1 MEVLP
6 TVAFRSGKGSIGTS
20 PSMVF
25 LCRETGPDG
34 RFFADAPGISV
45 NEKDSGVGAAFCD
58 AFVAELLCC
67 FAGSAAGGVSSSSA
81 FALIVSCSP
90 SSFTSSS
97 LKGNESSLSSRSRGL
112 GG

>member
-1 MEVLP
+1 
-6 TVAFRSGKGSIGTS
+6 
-20 PSMVF
+20 MVF

-34 RFFADAPGISV
+34 RFFVDAPGISV
-45 NEKDSGVGAAFCD
+45 NEKDSGVGAAFWD
-58 AFVAELLCC
+58 AFVAGLFCC
-67 FAGSAAGGVSSSSA
+67 FAGSAAGGVSSA